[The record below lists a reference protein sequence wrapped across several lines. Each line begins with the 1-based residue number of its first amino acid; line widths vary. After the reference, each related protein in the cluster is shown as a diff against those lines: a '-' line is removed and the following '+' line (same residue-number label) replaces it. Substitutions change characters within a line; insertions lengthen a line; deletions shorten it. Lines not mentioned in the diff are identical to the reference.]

1 MKKTFL
7 LLSLFLFFQISLAQE
22 DSVQKTRP
30 KVGLVLSGGGAKGL
44 AHIGV
49 LKVIDSMGIKIDYIG
64 GTSMGAIIGGLYAS
78 GYSAK
83 ELDSI
88 FTTLDVDALLQD
100 FTPRDSKSFYEKR
113 NDEMYALTLPFDKF
127 KVGLPSGLSKGLYNF
142 NLLSRLTMSVNNIH
156 DFNDLP
162 IPFFCIATN
171 IENGKEVVLDKG
183 ILPQAMIA
191 SGAIPTLYNPI
202 EINGKVLV
210 DGGVV
215 NNYPVELVR
224 KMGADIIIGVDVQD
238 GLKNREQ
245 LQEATDLLVQVSNF
259 SMIEKMEAKRKV
271 TDIYIKPD
279 IRGYNVVSFEKGKEI
294 IPKGVSAALKFS
306 AELKELVVQK
316 SANNKK
322 DNPREV
328 LNIKEINVNDLENYT
343 RAYVLGKLKF
353 KPESKISFETL
364 EKGINNLNATQNF
377 SSIVYSFQKN
387 GDGEDVI
394 FNLKE
399 KRSNMFLKFG
409 LHYDDLFK
417 SGVLINFTKKKLLK
431 RNDVLSLDV
440 VLGDNFRYNIDY
452 YIDNGFYWSFG
463 IKSKYSYF
471 SKNVPNDFNNG
482 FTLSSLGINSLNV
495 NYSDLSNQ
503 VYLQTIFAQ
512 KFSIGTGVELKHLKI
527 DSPTLQNIRPIFDNS
542 DYFSIYGYMKFD
554 SFNQKYFPK
563 KGWYFNGEVKTYL
576 YSSDYNNEFDEFT
589 MAKADMGIAYTF
601 FNKITFKLLAEGGFS
616 IGENRANYLDFAL
629 GGYGFAPINNLRP
642 FYGYDFVGLIGDSY
656 VKGTFE
662 LDYEFYKKHHVNF
675 NGNYANI
682 GYAIF
687 ESLEG
692 WFSKPNY
699 SGYAFGY
706 GYDSLIGPLEIKHSW
721 SPETGDHH
729 TWFTVGF
736 WF

>member
-22 DSVQKTRP
+22 DSVQKKRP

-142 NLLSRLTMSVNNIH
+142 NLLSRLTMLVNNVH

-171 IENGKEVVLDKG
+171 IENGKEVVLNKG

-202 EINGKVLV
+202 EIDGRVLV

-245 LQEATDLLVQVSNF
+245 LQEATDLLVQVTNF

-306 AELKELVVQK
+306 AELKELAIQK
-316 SANNKK
+316 SVNDKK
-322 DNPREV
+322 DNSREV

-440 VLGDNFRYNIDY
+440 VLGDNFRYNFDY

-471 SKNVPNDFNNG
+471 SKNVPNDFNSG
-482 FTLSSLGINSLNV
+482 ITLSSLGINSLNV

-512 KFSIGTGVELKHLKI
+512 KFSIGTGIELKHLKI
-527 DSPTLQNIRPIFDNS
+527 DSPTLQNIRPVFDNS

-589 MAKADMGIAYTF
+589 MVKADMGVAYTF
-601 FNKITFKLLAEGGFS
+601 FDKITLKLLAEGGFS

-642 FYGYDFVGLIGDSY
+642 FYGYDFVGLVGDSY
-656 VKGTFE
+656 VKGTVE
-662 LDYEFYKKHHVNF
+662 LDYEFYKKHHVNL

-682 GYAIF
+682 GYGIF

-692 WFSKPNY
+692 WLSKPNY

>member
-162 IPFFCIATN
+162 IPFFCIATD

-202 EINGKVLV
+202 EIDGKVLV

-224 KMGADIIIGVDVQD
+224 KMGADIVIGVDVQD

-245 LQEATDLLVQVSNF
+245 LQEATDLLVQVTNF
-259 SMIEKMEAKRKV
+259 SMIEKMVAKRKV

-306 AELKELVVQK
+306 AQLKELVVQK
-316 SANNKK
+316 SVDNEKS
-322 DNPREV
+322 NPREI
-328 LNIKEINVNDLENYT
+328 LNVKEINVNDLENYT

-399 KRSNMFLKFG
+399 KRNNMFLKFG

-482 FTLSSLGINSLNV
+482 ITLSSLGINSLNV

-512 KFSIGTGVELKHLKI
+512 KFSIGTGIELKHLKI
-527 DSPTLQNIRPIFDNS
+527 DSPTLQNIRPVFDNS

-601 FNKITFKLLAEGGFS
+601 FDKITLKLLAEGGFS

-629 GGYGFAPINNLRP
+629 GGYGFAPVNNLRP
-642 FYGYDFVGLIGDSY
+642 FYGYDFVGLVGDSY
-656 VKGTFE
+656 VKGTVE
-662 LDYEFYKKHHVNF
+662 LDYEFYKKHHINI

-682 GYAIF
+682 GYGIF
-687 ESLEG
+687 ERLEG